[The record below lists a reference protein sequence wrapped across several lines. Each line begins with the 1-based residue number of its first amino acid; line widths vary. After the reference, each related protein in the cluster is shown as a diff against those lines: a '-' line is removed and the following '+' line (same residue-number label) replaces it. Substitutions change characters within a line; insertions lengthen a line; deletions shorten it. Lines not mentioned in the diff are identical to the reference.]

1 MFSIEDTIDSGESIE
16 LQIKN
21 YSEIGHT
28 HEINDVNTLQETIQD
43 IYQQLAEDIYQQLAE
58 IKAMLYKSSTRNSLA
73 EPGGLREAV
82 VQSPTLNDCI

>member
-1 MFSIEDTIDSGESIE
+1 MFSIEDTIDSGEAIE

-28 HEINDVNTLQETIQD
+28 HEITDVNTLQETIQ
-43 IYQQLAEDIYQQLAE
+43 DIYQQLAE

>member
-28 HEINDVNTLQETIQD
+28 HEITDVNTLQETIQD
-43 IYQQLAEDIYQQLAE
+43 IYQQLAE
-58 IKAMLYKSSTRNSLA
+58 IKAMFYKSSTRNSLA

>member
-28 HEINDVNTLQETIQD
+28 HEITDVNTLQETIQ
-43 IYQQLAEDIYQQLAE
+43 DIYQQLAE

>member
-28 HEINDVNTLQETIQD
+28 HEITDVNKLQETIQ
-43 IYQQLAEDIYQQLAE
+43 DIYQQLAE

>member
-28 HEINDVNTLQETIQD
+28 HEITDVNTLQETIQD
-43 IYQQLAEDIYQQLAE
+43 IYQQLADVKEKI
-58 IKAMLYKSSTRNSLA
+58 SL
-73 EPGGLREAV
+73 RCEALTELINNLN
-82 VQSPTLNDCI
+82 VQA

>member
-28 HEINDVNTLQETIQD
+28 HEITDVNKLQETIQD
-43 IYQQLAEDIYQQLAE
+43 IYQQLADV
-58 IKAMLYKSSTRNSLA
+58 KAKVTELINNLN
-73 EPGGLREAV
+73 
-82 VQSPTLNDCI
+82 VQA

>member
-28 HEINDVNTLQETIQD
+28 HEITDVNTLQETIQ
-43 IYQQLAEDIYQQLAE
+43 DIYQQLAE

-82 VQSPTLNDCI
+82 DQSPTLNDCI

>member
-28 HEINDVNTLQETIQD
+28 HEITDVNTLQETIQD
-43 IYQQLAEDIYQQLAE
+43 IYQQLAEIKLALQS
-58 IKAMLYKSSTRNSLA
+58 IKATVA
-73 EPGGLREAV
+73 EK
-82 VQSPTLNDCI
+82 

>member
-28 HEINDVNTLQETIQD
+28 HEITDVNTLQETIQ
-43 IYQQLAEDIYQQLAE
+43 DIYQQLAE

-82 VQSPTLNDCI
+82 VQ

>member
-28 HEINDVNTLQETIQD
+28 HEITDVNTLQETIQD
-43 IYQQLAEDIYQQLAE
+43 IYQQLSE
-58 IKAMLYKSSTRNSLA
+58 IKLA
-73 EPGGLREAV
+73 L
-82 VQSPTLNDCI
+82 QSIKATVAEK